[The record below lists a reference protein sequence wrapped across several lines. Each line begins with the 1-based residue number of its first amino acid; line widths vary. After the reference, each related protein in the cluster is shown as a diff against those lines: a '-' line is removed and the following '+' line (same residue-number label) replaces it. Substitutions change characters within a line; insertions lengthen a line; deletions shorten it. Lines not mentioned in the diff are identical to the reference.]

1 MRRVTLVLALLGGLL
16 LVLGWKLF
24 WLFVGVVGFAAG
36 LQVADLYFGLQP
48 FWVLWSVGLI
58 CGIIGAVIALFFQR
72 LAVAVGGF
80 VAGSTISL
88 HLMSLL
94 GHNAGMLIICIGG
107 IIGAVALYLL
117 FDWAL
122 VLLSSIIGAA
132 LMVEALAWR
141 QSYSTVL
148 LLVLSATGVI
158 FQARQ
163 LIASRK

>member
-1 MRRVTLVLALLGGLL
+1 MTLVLAVLGSLL

-36 LQVADLYFGLQP
+36 LQVANFYFGLQP
-48 FWVLWSVGLI
+48 FWVLWMIGLI
-58 CGIIGAVIALFFQR
+58 CGIFGAVIALFFQH
-72 LAVAVGGF
+72 LAIAVGGF

-88 HLMSLL
+88 HLMTLI
-94 GHNAGMLIICIGG
+94 GPKAGMLTLIIGG

-122 VLLSSIIGAA
+122 IFLSSVIGAA
-132 LMVEALAWR
+132 LMVDALAWR
-141 QSYSTVL
+141 YPYSMA
-148 LLVLSATGVI
+148 LVLALSAAGVI
-158 FQARQ
+158 FQARL